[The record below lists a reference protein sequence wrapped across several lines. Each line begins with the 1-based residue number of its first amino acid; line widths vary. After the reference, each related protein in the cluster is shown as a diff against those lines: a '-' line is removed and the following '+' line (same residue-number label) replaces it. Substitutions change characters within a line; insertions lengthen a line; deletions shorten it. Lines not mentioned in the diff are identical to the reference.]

1 MKNRKKPGAKQTIFD
16 RVEVIEE
23 VNGSLVRKIYYPKC
37 NKCGI
42 QKKNIKLTYCR
53 GCCARRRVKSRRVLE
68 EGKFEDNGMKLEMI
82 QWVNKIE
89 RRGGLAS
96 IEDIFVNLITYYNEF
111 CSRKGI
117 DDFSV
122 KNQIEHMWKSIRNKA
137 KQFELN
143 AIR

>member
-1 MKNRKKPGAKQTIFD
+1 MENRKKPGAKQQIFD
-16 RVEVIEE
+16 RIEVMEE
-23 VNGSLVRKIYYPKC
+23 IKGSLIRRIYYPKC

-42 QKKNIKLTYCR
+42 EKENIKLSYCR
-53 GCCARRRVKSRRVLE
+53 GCCARRRVKLCRVLE
-68 EGKFEDNGMKLEMI
+68 KGKFEDNGMKLEMI
-82 QWVNKIE
+82 KWVNKIE

-122 KNQIEHMWKSIRNKA
+122 KDQIEHMWKSIRK
-137 KQFELN
+137 KKLQFEGML
-143 AIR
+143 